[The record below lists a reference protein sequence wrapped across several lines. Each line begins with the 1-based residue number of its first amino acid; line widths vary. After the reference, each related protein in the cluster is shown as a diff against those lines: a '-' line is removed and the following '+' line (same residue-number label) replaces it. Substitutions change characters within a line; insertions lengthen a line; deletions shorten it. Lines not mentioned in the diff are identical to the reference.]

1 MPNHFAIALLMLFNA
16 KKLPSETR
24 PDALD
29 LLAEGMK
36 LYHEQCQYIQSMHE
50 GSNES
55 AATFPAQTLPGGG
68 TMIRTDIGGKKAQ
81 TTQSPRVSDKQP
93 HPACRDSSQQSV
105 PFRPPTRHNAGVLPT
120 PTTLHDTGLVSTER
134 YS

>member
-1 MPNHFAIALLMLFNA
+1 LGFSVLLFSYAKPFCHRPANA

-68 TMIRTDIGGKKAQ
+68 TMIRTDINGK
-81 TTQSPRVSDKQP
+81 
-93 HPACRDSSQQSV
+93 
-105 PFRPPTRHNAGVLPT
+105 
-120 PTTLHDTGLVSTER
+120 
-134 YS
+134 